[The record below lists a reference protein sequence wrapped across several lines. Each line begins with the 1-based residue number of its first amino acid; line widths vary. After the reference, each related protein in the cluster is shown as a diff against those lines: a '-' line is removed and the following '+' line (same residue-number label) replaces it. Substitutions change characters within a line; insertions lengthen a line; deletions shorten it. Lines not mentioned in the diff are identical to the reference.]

1 MKPSRLG
8 LLFGWQSLV
17 YAVALLLGTGVISD
31 WGRWYSSN
39 PHYRRQVEAFFQGEL
54 ALSHNPVE
62 AIHDLTWS
70 GGGVHQVWGLGVPL
84 WRTPF
89 EALARLC
96 GQPAF
101 PDHLAFG
108 CATALWAFVLLR
120 TFLGPAFEKN
130 PSELPWGKGLLS
142 LLLCLFC
149 PVLLSVCS
157 TRFDIYEE
165 AVAYEF
171 LFATGLLAG
180 TVGLAQTPSWRR
192 GWWLCLVAGFGALVR
207 PTVLFY
213 GVSTLLVS
221 VAILCLQVPGSQ
233 RSKAWRSVLAGSLFA
248 IGGLVLFSTN
258 AARFGSGFEFGHR
271 LNLQTL
277 YGSVYATRFDHPFA
291 AEPFARAARELFG
304 LLFQVSRFSGGDFYL
319 ERFFPGQS
327 PTTRWR
333 EMYFTTYDL
342 SWLPLILGGWGLGL
356 LAAFRH
362 WRHQTASPTSEN
374 WKLKTENF
382 PLPSIVALWSFL
394 PAAILGAFYLRNCVI
409 SSRYLADLAPAF
421 TAAIVALVL
430 GWPSRRQENPASAT
444 ANLSP
449 AQGRGRVLIRR
460 WLAALPAIALMLWL
474 GWQNYAL
481 RNSYGRPLSLT
492 GEELAQR
499 QPPAIP
505 LPEPI
510 GSNYALTPTEG
521 PSRAP
526 RFARHLAGIPYNGT
540 GWDQASGLTTPML
553 IFFVQDPEFLELD
566 FATDTGA
573 AGASLDW
580 RWVRVKVG
588 LEALSL
594 ESAVTLEGNVRRLRF
609 SAHRHKSY
617 RSGLQVA
624 YVALGPPTSLAQ
636 ALSPYRLHAVRW
648 R

>member
-1 MKPSRLG
+1 ME
-8 LLFGWQSLV
+8 
-17 YAVALLLGTGVISD
+17 AV
-31 WGRWYSSN
+31 
-39 PHYRRQVEAFFQGEL
+39 
-54 ALSHNPVE
+54 
-62 AIHDLTWS
+62 HDLTWS

-108 CATALWAFVLLR
+108 CATALWALVLLR
-120 TFLGPAFEKN
+120 TFLGPAFEKQ
-130 PSELPWGKGLLS
+130 PARPALSWGKGLLS
-142 LLLCLFC
+142 LLPCLFC

-171 LFATGLLAG
+171 LFATGLLAA
-180 TVGLAQTPSWRR
+180 TVGLAQAPTWRR
-192 GWWLCLVAGFGALVR
+192 GWGLCLVAGFGALIR

-213 GVSTLLVS
+213 GISTLLVS
-221 VAILCLQVPGSQ
+221 IGILWRQVPSSR
-233 RSKAWRSVLAGSLFA
+233 RSKAWRSVLAGGLFTV
-248 IGGLVLFSTN
+248 GGLVLFGTN

-291 AEPFARAARELFG
+291 TEPFARAARELFG
-304 LLFQVSRFSGGDFYL
+304 LLFQVSRFNGGNFYL

-342 SWLPLILGGWGLGL
+342 SWLPLIVAGWGLGL

-362 WRHQTASPTSEN
+362 WRGQTASPTMEN
-374 WKLKTENF
+374 WKLETENF
-382 PLPSIVALWSFL
+382 PLPSVVALWSFL
-394 PAAILGAFYLRNCVI
+394 PAALLGAFYLRNCVI

-430 GWPSRRQENPASAT
+430 GWPSLRQENSTAAT
-444 ANLSP
+444 ASP
-449 AQGRGRVLIRR
+449 APARGLGRVLIRR
-460 WLAALPAIALMLWL
+460 SLAALPATVLTLWL

-481 RNSYGRPLSLT
+481 HNGYGPPLSLT
-492 GEELAQR
+492 GEELARR
-499 QPPAIP
+499 QPPATP
-505 LPEPI
+505 LPGPI
-510 GSNYALTPTEG
+510 GSHYALTPTEG
-521 PSRAP
+521 PSHEP

-540 GWDQASGLTTPML
+540 GWDQESGLTAPML

-566 FATDTGA
+566 FAADPGI
-573 AGASLDW
+573 AGEHPDW

-594 ESAVTLEGNVRRLRF
+594 ESSRTLEGNVRRLRF
-609 SAHRHKSY
+609 SAPQHQGY

-636 ALSPYRLHAVRW
+636 SLSPYRLNAIRW